1 MAFDRYFMSDAE
13 YKQFTFTYQIKP
25 LYSTLCLPPK
35 ICILM
40 KFYTMRRCS
49 IRATVAALLLH
60 KGTRHVVNY
69 NSLLQYCLR
78 ISGNIKFHLPA
89 DVYLFIPN
97 KLRPNNRRGLES
109 QCCCPNDQKW
119 YDNHQ

>member
-1 MAFDRYFMSDAE
+1 MLNTSNVQLIS
-13 YKQFTFTYQIKP
+13 KCQNQFTVLVMLFIYISNQATLFNTVFT
-25 LYSTLCLPPK
+25 TC
-35 ICILM
+35 
-40 KFYTMRRCS
+40 CS
-49 IRATVAALLLH
+49 IRGTVAALLLH

-109 QCCCPNDQKW
+109 QCILPPW
-119 YDNHQ
+119 